1 MSREATLLVVDD
13 EAQIRSVV
21 ARLLTDHGYRV
32 LEAENGLEALR
43 LVEEPS
49 NDIRLVITDIRM
61 PVMNGYVLADRL
73 TMRPAPVPMIFMSG
87 YRQSSIALPGP
98 VFMKPF
104 SNAHLLEEI
113 RRLLAKTPK
122 PVTRRPAGEPP

>member
-13 EAQIRSVV
+13 EAQLRSMV
-21 ARLLTDHGYRV
+21 ARLLTDEGYRV

-43 LVEEPS
+43 LVEEPQS
-49 NDIRLVITDIRM
+49 EIRLVVTDIRM
-61 PVMNGYVLADRL
+61 PVMNGYELADRL
-73 TMRPAPVPMIFMSG
+73 TTRPVPMPMVFLSG

-104 SNAHLLEEI
+104 SVTHLLEEI
-113 RRLLAKTPK
+113 RRLLAKTSAQP
-122 PVTRRPAGEPP
+122 

>member
-1 MSREATLLVVDD
+1 MSRDATVLVVED
-13 EAQIRSVV
+13 EVTLRTNL
-21 ARLLTDHGYRV
+21 ARRLVEEGYRV
-32 LEAENGLEALR
+32 LQAENGVEALR
-43 LVEEPS
+43 LVEEPN

-73 TMRPAPVPMIFMSG
+73 TMRPDPMPMIFISG

-104 SNAHLLEEI
+104 STDHLLSEV
-113 RRLLAKTPK
+113 RRLLGTRAGK
-122 PVTRRPAGEPP
+122 P